1 MTSPANCTSFMTR
14 GFRRVDTSQASTEG
28 GAGVCVAADKGR
40 EFMGRWREKA
50 WVGGVE
56 DRAAMRAR
64 SLADV
69 SSKLGVLKNKR

>member
-1 MTSPANCTSFMTR
+1 M
-14 GFRRVDTSQASTEG
+14 
-28 GAGVCVAADKGR
+28 AADKGR

-69 SSKLGVLKNKR
+69 SSKFGVLKNKR